1 METNSAGASRAEK
14 RKIQGRRSE
23 KQQHREKW
31 VRVDGLRCCLAKP
44 SRCRCLWELR
54 PFPGPSLPQQAAEL
68 QFFSGNCSELLR
80 QKVPPICIYK
90 VLITV
95 VSRCSEPFP
104 REGQS
109 VSIVVIQIAS
119 PASSFPSRLLSG
131 AWLGS
136 LWTNLMRDNY
146 LVNII
151 LFS

>member
-1 METNSAGASRAEK
+1 MLSGKALVPLLPWGAEVLPQVPAS
-14 RKIQGRRSE
+14 
-23 KQQHREKW
+23 
-31 VRVDGLRCCLAKP
+31 P
-44 SRCRCLWELR
+44 SRLR
-54 PFPGPSLPQQAAEL
+54 
-68 QFFSGNCSELLR
+68 FFSGNRSELLR
-80 QKVPPICIYK
+80 QKVLSICIYK

-95 VSRCSEPFP
+95 VSRCSKPFP